1 MCERGGGALH
11 RFFARRRSDRGNG
24 GSLTGRCV
32 AWKSVRPAF
41 GNCTNVG
48 AAYNAGMNADGRP
61 SDESAAPLTALL
73 LAGRREGRDDLART
87 AGYSY
92 KALITVAGVPLIARV
107 LDSLRAVARIG
118 NVVISIDD
126 AAVLRNVGAAAG
138 LEVHASRVSPAA
150 SVADYLRTR
159 PEVGPILVTT
169 ADHALLSAEMLAY
182 FCGEADDIEAD
193 VVVGVVTESVFR
205 AQYPESRR
213 TFVALKGE
221 RLCGANL
228 FLLRT
233 PAAAR
238 AVRFWEHAGKFRKRP
253 WRLASLFGV
262 WNLLRFACGRLDRRT
277 VIDRVSR
284 VIGARV
290 EVVELPFA
298 EAAIDVDT
306 PDDLETVERILAA
319 RADAQAES
327 ARPGGREII
336 QGGAHGR

>member
-1 MCERGGGALH
+1 MPRVKAARQNAVALP
-11 RFFARRRSDRGNG
+11 SDP
-24 GSLTGRCV
+24 SSQL
-32 AWKSVRPAF
+32 VR
-41 GNCTNVG
+41 NCFDLG
-48 AAYNAGMNADGRP
+48 AAYNAGMNADGHP
-61 SDESAAPLTALL
+61 SDGSAALLTALL
-73 LAGRREGRDDLART
+73 LAGRRGGRDELART
-87 AGYSY
+87 AGYSH
-92 KALITVAGVPLIARV
+92 KALITVAGVPLITRV
-107 LDSLRAVARIG
+107 LDSLRVVARIG
-118 NVVISIDD
+118 KVVISIDD
-126 AAVLRNVGAAAG
+126 ASVLRNVDAAAG

-159 PEVGPILVTT
+159 PEVGPVLVTT

-182 FCGEADDIEAD
+182 FCSAAGDIEAD

-205 AQYPESRR
+205 ARYPESRR
-213 TFVALKGE
+213 TFVALEGE

-228 FLLRT
+228 FLLRS

-238 AVRFWEHAGKFRKRP
+238 AVRFWERAGRFRKRP

-277 VIDRVSR
+277 AIDLVSR

-306 PDDLETVERILAA
+306 QHDLETVERILAA
-319 RADAQAES
+319 RADTSAES
-327 ARPGGREII
+327 ARPGGRKIMQED
-336 QGGAHGR
+336 AHGC